1 MGTTLLLYRRKA
13 LSVCRHLTQ
22 GQLLLMLHVS
32 QCLLLGRVADK
43 FLPHNETD
51 SIMMMICLLFL
62 FVKRPNLC
70 ILRFSLIV
78 AFFTLVID
86 CFFYSRVH
94 TVTKKLIT
102 EGVGIS
108 AKAGPGECYFYIQ
121 QSFRYSSKYG
131 RTRIDFDIYSLSML

>member
-1 MGTTLLLYRRKA
+1 
-13 LSVCRHLTQ
+13 
-22 GQLLLMLHVS
+22 
-32 QCLLLGRVADK
+32 
-43 FLPHNETD
+43 
-51 SIMMMICLLFL
+51 MMICLLFL

-121 QSFRYSSKYG
+121 QPFRYSSKYG
-131 RTRIDFDIYSLSML
+131 RTRIDFGIYSLSML